1 MFVIVLAFLIFSQ
14 ISLGQDLLRL
24 NVDYA
29 SFRYDGARNYVEV
42 YYSFYYK
49 QLKLVKD
56 ETGFK
61 GGLVVQVLLK
71 DIQKDSIVQGKAW
84 KVPIELVDT
93 ATIER
98 NRNLVGAMAFL
109 IEPGK
114 YQFIIIARDLTDFSR
129 FDTVIIPAVIN
140 PVPSDKLWLS
150 DVQLCSNIYHSEN
163 RESIFY
169 KNTFEVIPN
178 PSLLYGLGLPVLY
191 YYAEIYN
198 INTVNSDKYIVE
210 WRVYDLFRNIVK
222 NGRKVRAKTSANAV
236 VEAGTVN
243 LSNLPSGT
251 YRFVLVAIDTV
262 ENKGVSSVKRFYV
275 FNPNVVPPDTMRMFK
290 GYELASEYAGM
301 SEAELDKEFAVARYV
316 AMPDEVNK
324 YKRLKGE
331 DAKRKFLS
339 EFWKKRD
346 PDKSTPINEFKIE
359 YFRRVE
365 YANQQFTIGS
375 KEGWRTDRGRVYIMY
390 GAPDEIERHPSEVDS
405 KPYEIWYYHNIE
417 GGVEFVFVDKAGFS
431 DYILVHSTKRNEIR
445 DDNWRVHIA
454 PN

>member
-1 MFVIVLAFLIFSQ
+1 MFAIIFFILILSQ

-29 SFRYDGARNYVEV
+29 SFRYDGTRNYVEV

-49 QLKLVKD
+49 QLKFVRD

-61 GGLVVQVLLK
+61 GGLVVQILLK
-71 DIQKDSIVQGKAW
+71 DVQKDSIVQGKAW
-84 KVPIELVDT
+84 KVPIELTDT
-93 ATIER
+93 ATIEP
-98 NRNLVGAMAFL
+98 NKNLVGATAFL
-109 IEPGK
+109 VEPGK
-114 YQFIIIARDLTDFSR
+114 YQFIFIARDLIDFSR
-129 FDTVIIPAVIN
+129 FDSVVIPAVIN
-140 PVPSDKLWLS
+140 PIPDDKLWLS

-163 RESIFY
+163 QQSIFY

-191 YYAEIYN
+191 YYAEVYN
-198 INTVNSDKYIVE
+198 INTVNSDRYIVE
-210 WRVYDLFRNIVK
+210 WRIYDSFGNIVK
-222 NGRKVRAKTSANAV
+222 SGRKVRAKTPANAV

-251 YRFVLVAIDTV
+251 YRLALVAIDTV
-262 ENKGVSSVKRFYV
+262 EKKGVSSVKRFYV
-275 FNPNVVPPDTMRMFK
+275 YNPNVVVLDTVQVYK
-290 GYELASEYAGM
+290 GYDLASEYMGM
-301 SEAELDKEFAVARYV
+301 SEAELDKEFAMARYV
-316 AMPDEVNK
+316 ATPDEVNR
-324 YKRLKGE
+324 YKQLKGE
-331 DAKRKFLS
+331 EAKRKFLA

-346 PDKSTPINEFKIE
+346 SDKSTTINEFKIE

-390 GAPDEIERHPSEVDS
+390 GPPDEIERHPSEVDS

>member
-1 MFVIVLAFLIFSQ
+1 MFVILLAFLIFTQ

-29 SFRYDGARNYVEV
+29 SFRYDGVRNYVEV

-61 GGLVVQVLLK
+61 GGLVVQVLLR
-71 DIQKDSIVQGKAW
+71 DIQRDSIVQGRAW

-93 ATIER
+93 TTIEQ
-98 NRNLVGAMAFL
+98 NKNLVGATAFL

-129 FDTVIIPAVIN
+129 FDSVIIPAVIN
-140 PVPSDKLWLS
+140 PVPTDKLWLS

-198 INTVNSDKYIVE
+198 INTVNSDRYIVE
-210 WRVYDLFRNIVK
+210 WRVYDSFGNIVK

-251 YRFVLVAIDTV
+251 YRFVLIAIDTV

-275 FNPNVVPPDTMRMFK
+275 FNPNVVSPDTMQMFK
-290 GYELASEYAGM
+290 GYDLASEYAGM
-301 SEAELDKEFAVARYV
+301 SEAELDKEFAMARYV
-316 AMPDEVNK
+316 ATSEEVNK
-324 YKRLKGE
+324 YKQLKGE
-331 DAKRKFLS
+331 DAKRKFLA

-346 PDKSTPINEFKIE
+346 SDKSTPINEFKIE

-390 GAPDEIERHPSEVDS
+390 GPPDEIERHPSEVDS